1 MITQE
6 LLNPKSI
13 VVVGGSNNL
22 SSPGG
27 KVLKNLLGSAFK
39 GSVYV
44 VNPKEDEIQGMKN
57 TGATRDDIIVYVYEL
72 LSKKKLS
79 DFSEIHALLSERLH
93 G

>member
-1 MITQE
+1 MGEHLFYLT
-6 LLNPKSI
+6 
-13 VVVGGSNNL
+13 
-22 SSPGG
+22 
-27 KVLKNLLGSAFK
+27 
-39 GSVYV
+39 
-44 VNPKEDEIQGMKN
+44 EDEIQGMKN